1 MLNGHW
7 PLVLGGFS
15 LYNLTDW
22 SFTALP
28 MIHDYIA
35 DVDQDLQVDMDS
47 GDEDNPKMEVTA
59 A

>member
-1 MLNGHW
+1 
-7 PLVLGGFS
+7 
-15 LYNLTDW
+15 
-22 SFTALP
+22 